1 MKKERRNEGRKER
14 RREKVGRKGSKE
26 GRKKTLLTTAKYFIA
41 AHIWLSVQ
49 FSFPGGSDSKASCLQ
64 CRRGEDPL
72 EKGNATP
79 QVFSP
84 GKSHGQRNL
93 VGYSPW
99 NNKELDMTE
108 QLHFLSFL
116 SVQFS
121 RSVVSNSLQPHG
133 LQEARLPTPSPTP
146 RACSNSCPLSQWCHP
161 TISSSVIPFSRPQ
174 IKRSLNQGLFQWVIS
189 SHQVDKEL
197 EFQFQLQHQ
206 SFQRI
211 FKTYFFKIDWLDL
224 LAVQGTLKSLL

>member
-26 GRKKTLLTTAKYFIA
+26 GRKKTLLTTDK
-41 AHIWLSVQ
+41 SVQ
-49 FSFPGGSDSKASCLQ
+49 FSFPGGSDGKAYCLQ

-72 EKGNATP
+72 EKGKATP

-121 RSVVSNSLQPHG
+121 RSVVSNSLRPHG
-133 LQEARLPTPSPTP
+133 LQEARLPTTSPTP
-146 RACSNSCPLSQWCHP
+146 RACSNSCPLSQ
-161 TISSSVIPFSRPQ
+161 
-174 IKRSLNQGLFQWVIS
+174 
-189 SHQVDKEL
+189 
-197 EFQFQLQHQ
+197 
-206 SFQRI
+206 
-211 FKTYFFKIDWLDL
+211 
-224 LAVQGTLKSLL
+224 